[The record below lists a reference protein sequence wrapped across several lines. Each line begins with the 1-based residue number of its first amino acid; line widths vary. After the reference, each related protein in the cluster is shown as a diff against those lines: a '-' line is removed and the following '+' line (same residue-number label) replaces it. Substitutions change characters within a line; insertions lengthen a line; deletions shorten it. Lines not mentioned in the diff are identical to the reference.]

1 MDKRVA
7 IWKIG
12 NSSIYKGWEAYA
24 VTLVKSS
31 LASLPIYFM
40 LLFTI
45 PASVAKRLE
54 KIQRISLWGG
64 DELSIVLLLGI
75 RYANEDKS
83 LWQMVIQWTARMQA
97 IGLQRRD
104 YKAENLKA
112 GKFLADSLQGIGL
125 QNQTTAALD
134 ASSTV
139 NNLGKKGKK
148 LSNCALCSLLF
159 TCFTAGHMDMLIA
172 KG

>member
-1 MDKRVA
+1 MA

-12 NSSIYKGWEAYA
+12 KSSIYKGWDAYA

-31 LASLPIYFM
+31 LTSLPIYFI

-75 RYANEDKS
+75 RFAWPINERTGNEAFHFVLS
-83 LWQMVIQWTARMQA
+83 
-97 IGLQRRD
+97 
-104 YKAENLKA
+104 
-112 GKFLADSLQGIGL
+112 
-125 QNQTTAALD
+125 
-134 ASSTV
+134 ASFRYV
-139 NNLGKKGKK
+139 EVEV
-148 LSNCALCSLLF
+148 CQ
-159 TCFTAGHMDMLIA
+159 
-172 KG
+172 